1 MDGHKREAH
10 LRAKRSL
17 IRSSPGW
24 RVWVALRMQ
33 GSVSIRFV
41 LHDTS
46 FCFVC
51 CHLASGGKQGDV
63 LLRNLDVADI
73 LARTR
78 FPGPAAH
85 ELPEKILDH
94 E

>member
-1 MDGHKREAH
+1 MRRE
-10 LRAKRSL
+10 L
-17 IRSSPGW
+17 
-24 RVWVALRMQ
+24 Q

-41 LHDTS
+41 LHETS

-51 CHLASGGKQGDV
+51 CHLASGGKKGDV
-63 LLRNLDVADI
+63 LLRNLDATDI
-73 LARTR
+73 LARTW
-78 FPGPAAH
+78 FSGGSTQ

>member
-1 MDGHKREAH
+1 MLRE
-10 LRAKRSL
+10 
-17 IRSSPGW
+17 
-24 RVWVALRMQ
+24 
-33 GSVSIRFV
+33 
-41 LHDTS
+41 TS

-51 CHLASGGKQGDV
+51 CHLASGGKEGDV

-78 FPGPAAH
+78 FPGGATQ

>member
-1 MDGHKREAH
+1 MCMCC
-10 LRAKRSL
+10 L
-17 IRSSPGW
+17 
-24 RVWVALRMQ
+24 Q

-41 LHDTS
+41 LHETS

-51 CHLASGGKQGDV
+51 CHLASGGKEGDV
-63 LLRNLDVADI
+63 LLRNLDVTDI
-73 LARTR
+73 LARTW
-78 FPGPAAH
+78 FPGRATQ